1 MRHQVKLLIVVVN
14 NDSYGTIRMHQERAY
29 PDRVSGTGLVN
40 PDFAALAQ
48 SYGAFGA
55 AVELTED
62 FAGALDRALGHDGP
76 ALLDL
81 RLPVER
87 IAPGLTSSAIR
98 TAPRRNIHTPIVP
111 ALPHHSPAH

>member
-1 MRHQVKLLIVVVN
+1 
-14 NDSYGTIRMHQERAY
+14 MHQERAY

-40 PDFAALAQ
+40 PDFAALAL
-48 SYGAFGA
+48 SYGAFGE

-76 ALLDL
+76 ALIDL

-87 IAPGLTSSAIR
+87 IAPGLTISALDEPELAER
-98 TAPRRNIHTPIVP
+98 RAPDIGQQLGNKIGR
-111 ALPHHSPAH
+111 AHV